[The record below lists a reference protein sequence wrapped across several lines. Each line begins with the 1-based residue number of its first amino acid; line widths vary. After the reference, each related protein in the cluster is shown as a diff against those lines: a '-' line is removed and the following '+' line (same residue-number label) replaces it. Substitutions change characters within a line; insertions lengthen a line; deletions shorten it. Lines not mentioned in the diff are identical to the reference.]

1 MDSLDLCNAI
11 RMEFGGILEDKI
23 PLNAFPAKIQD
34 MVLALARQENYSI
47 EYMMASLLAAVSTA
61 IGNAVN
67 IRIRGGWI
75 SNPALYMILV
85 GRPGMGKTPPLDFAF
100 RPIRK
105 HDAKVIKQF
114 KSDMEQYN
122 NIVESN
128 KGKKEDCASLP
139 EKPILRRT
147 IISDF
152 TPEALMRAL
161 DDNQRGIVVY
171 VDEIMGMFNA
181 VNQYSKGQLIE
192 QLLTAFSGKP
202 LNISRCSMP
211 IPIHIEHPLTEDL
224 CTKYGIDSKFV
235 GKKIYPYVDVNAI
248 NLGSNGGNQYVAS
261 VWPKGEYSGDVN
273 KLVKVKNPYV
283 NPYPLAEDED
293 RFIVYLSKE
302 YLSDAEKAKRGY
314 ICVNIDDL
322 FAADG
327 KYKETFIDAQQ
338 TNTYTL
344 FPSLNKF
351 NFNFEGGFYGSN
363 LQCKTGDMFIMRM
376 AEVYLI
382 AAEAEERLGNGAK
395 AAEYLNV
402 LRKRACR
409 NEADFEANMKLTT
422 ATEDDVLDEY
432 ARELCGEF
440 TRWALLKRHKA
451 FETRLPKYNPRAAV
465 NFSQKNY
472 LRPISYTFL
481 NQIENSAEYGTNG
494 Y

>member
-75 SNPALYMILV
+75 SNPVLYMILV

-114 KSDMEQYN
+114 KSEMEQYN
-122 NIVESN
+122 NIIESN
-128 KGKKEDCASLP
+128 KGKKEDCAPLP

-147 IISDF
+147 VISDF

-202 LNISRCSMP
+202 LDISRCSMP
-211 IPIHIEHPLTEDL
+211 IPIHIEHPFINMVGTMQTTRMHELIDKGYKDNGLIDRIIFVYPSSQEISDWQDEGNTFATFDKYSSMWENIINKVMSLPFIVNEDGEIVPDIL
-224 CTKYGIDSKFV
+224 DFSSEAKAYFTNWRNAAIHAVNQIQDDGLVDSRVMKAPMITARLALIMQILRWACGEVHKKIVDIDSTKSAIALSEYFENCYTNIQRYMLRESVEPQKRELLDCLSATFTTADAIQAGKEV
-235 GKKIYPYVDVNAI
+235 GLSERSVMYSLVSLTTNKIIKKI
-248 NLGSNGGNQYVAS
+248 
-261 VWPKGEYSGDVN
+261 KRGEYE
-273 KLVKVKNPYV
+273 KL
-283 NPYPLAEDED
+283 
-293 RFIVYLSKE
+293 
-302 YLSDAEKAKRGY
+302 
-314 ICVNIDDL
+314 
-322 FAADG
+322 
-327 KYKETFIDAQQ
+327 Q
-338 TNTYTL
+338 
-344 FPSLNKF
+344 
-351 NFNFEGGFYGSN
+351 
-363 LQCKTGDMFIMRM
+363 
-376 AEVYLI
+376 
-382 AAEAEERLGNGAK
+382 
-395 AAEYLNV
+395 
-402 LRKRACR
+402 
-409 NEADFEANMKLTT
+409 
-422 ATEDDVLDEY
+422 
-432 ARELCGEF
+432 
-440 TRWALLKRHKA
+440 
-451 FETRLPKYNPRAAV
+451 
-465 NFSQKNY
+465 
-472 LRPISYTFL
+472 
-481 NQIENSAEYGTNG
+481 
-494 Y
+494 